1 MNKVNPRRRPATMAD
16 VNRAVEQATND
27 ALVASAAIFL
37 TVLCDKESADAEIIQ
52 RVWEEIQE
60 LSQSIIDG
68 YVSVADLKD
77 TLRKEYGVDINF
89 NGKP

>member
-27 ALVASAAIFL
+27 ALTASAAIFL
-37 TVLCDKESADAEIIQ
+37 TVLCDKEGADAEIIQ
-52 RVWEEIQE
+52 RVWQEMQE

-89 NGKP
+89 

>member
-27 ALVASAAIFL
+27 ALAASAAIFL
-37 TVLCDKESADAEIIQ
+37 TVLCDKEGADAEIIQ
-52 RVWEEIQE
+52 RVWQEMQE

-68 YVSVADLKD
+68 YVSVSDLRD
-77 TLRKEYGVDINF
+77 TLRKEYGVDIHF
-89 NGKP
+89 

>member
-27 ALVASAAIFL
+27 ALTASAAIFL
-37 TVLCDKESADAEIIQ
+37 TVLCDKEGADAEIIQ
-52 RVWEEIQE
+52 RVWQEMQE

-68 YVSVADLKD
+68 YVSVSDLKD
-77 TLRKEYGVDINF
+77 TLRKEYGVDIHF
-89 NGKP
+89 

>member
-27 ALVASAAIFL
+27 ALTASAAIFL
-37 TVLCDKESADAEIIQ
+37 TVLCDKENADAEIVQ
-52 RVWEEIQE
+52 RVWQEMQE

-77 TLRKEYGVDINF
+77 TLRKEYGVDIHF
-89 NGKP
+89 

>member
-1 MNKVNPRRRPATMAD
+1 MSGKVNPRRRPATMAD

-27 ALVASAAIFL
+27 ALTASAAIFL

-52 RVWEEIQE
+52 RVWQEMQE

-68 YVSVADLKD
+68 YVSVADIKD
-77 TLRKEYGVDINF
+77 TLRKEYGVDIHF
-89 NGKP
+89 

>member
-1 MNKVNPRRRPATMAD
+1 MSGKVNPRRRPATMAD

-27 ALVASAAIFL
+27 ALAASAAIFL
-37 TVLCDKESADAEIIQ
+37 TVLCDKKSADAEIIQ
-52 RVWEEIQE
+52 RVWQEMQE

-89 NGKP
+89 

>member
-1 MNKVNPRRRPATMAD
+1 MSGKVNPRRRPATMAD
-16 VNRAVEQATND
+16 VNRTVKQATND
-27 ALVASAAIFL
+27 ALAASAAIFL

-52 RVWEEIQE
+52 RVWEEMQE

-77 TLRKEYGVDINF
+77 TLRKEYGVDIHF
-89 NGKP
+89 

>member
-1 MNKVNPRRRPATMAD
+1 MSGKVNPRRRPATMVD
-16 VNRAVEQATND
+16 VNRAVQRATND
-27 ALVASAAIFL
+27 ALTASAAIFL

-52 RVWEEIQE
+52 RVWQEMQE

-77 TLRKEYGVDINF
+77 TLRKEYGVDIHF
-89 NGKP
+89 

>member
-1 MNKVNPRRRPATMAD
+1 MSGKVNPRRRPATMED

-27 ALVASAAIFL
+27 ALAASAAIFL

-52 RVWEEIQE
+52 RVWQEMQE

-77 TLRKEYGVDINF
+77 TLRKEYGVDIHF
-89 NGKP
+89 

>member
-1 MNKVNPRRRPATMAD
+1 MSGKVNPRRRPATMAD

-27 ALVASAAIFL
+27 ALTASAAIFL
-37 TVLCDKESADAEIIQ
+37 TVLCDKENADAEIVQ
-52 RVWEEIQE
+52 RVWQEMQE

-77 TLRKEYGVDINF
+77 TLRKEYGVDIHF
-89 NGKP
+89 

>member
-1 MNKVNPRRRPATMAD
+1 MSGKVNPRRRPATMAD
-16 VNRAVEQATND
+16 VNRAAQRATND
-27 ALVASAAIFL
+27 ALTASAAIFL

-52 RVWEEIQE
+52 RVWQEMQE

-68 YVSVADLKD
+68 YVSVADLND

-89 NGKP
+89 

>member
-1 MNKVNPRRRPATMAD
+1 MSGKVNPRHRPATMAD

-27 ALVASAAIFL
+27 ALAASAAIFL
-37 TVLCDKESADAEIIQ
+37 TVLCDKENADAEIIQ
-52 RVWEEIQE
+52 RVWEEMQE

-77 TLRKEYGVDINF
+77 TLRKEYGVDIHF
-89 NGKP
+89 

>member
-27 ALVASAAIFL
+27 ALTASAAIFL
-37 TVLCDKESADAEIIQ
+37 TVLCDKKGADAEIIQ
-52 RVWEEIQE
+52 RVWQEMQE

-68 YVSVADLKD
+68 YVSVSDLRD
-77 TLRKEYGVDINF
+77 TLRKEYNINV
-89 NGKP
+89 

>member
-1 MNKVNPRRRPATMAD
+1 MSGKVNPRRRPATMAD

-27 ALVASAAIFL
+27 ALAASAAIFL
-37 TVLCDKESADAEIIQ
+37 TVLCDKENADAEIIQ
-52 RVWEEIQE
+52 RVWQEMQE

-89 NGKP
+89 

>member
-27 ALVASAAIFL
+27 TIAASAAIFL
-37 TVLCDKESADAEIIQ
+37 TVLCDKEGADADIIQ
-52 RVWEEIQE
+52 RVWQEMQE

-77 TLRKEYGVDINF
+77 TLRKEYGVDIHF
-89 NGKP
+89 

>member
-1 MNKVNPRRRPATMAD
+1 MSGKVNPRRRPATMAD

-27 ALVASAAIFL
+27 ALAASAAIFL

-52 RVWEEIQE
+52 RVWQEMQE

-77 TLRKEYGVDINF
+77 TLRKEYGVNIHF
-89 NGKP
+89 